1 MLKGLGA
8 DIVEI
13 NRFTPFKKERG
24 DRFLLNNY
32 TAAELDYCFS
42 FKDPV
47 PHLAGT
53 FAAKEAVF
61 KSLGKEK
68 LLFSVIEIRREKSGL
83 PTVWIK
89 NRRQR
94 KILVSISH
102 TNKNCIAIVHKL

>member
-1 MLKGLGA
+1 M
-8 DIVEI
+8 EI

-32 TAAELDYCFS
+32 TSAELDYCFS

-61 KSLGKEK
+61 KAIGQDH
-68 LLFSVIEIRREKSGL
+68 LLFSSIEIRREPNGRPS
-83 PTVWIK
+83 VWIK
-89 NRRQR
+89 NRRQ
-94 KILVSISH
+94 KKVLVSISH
-102 TNKNCIAIVHKL
+102 TNKNCMAVAHKNE